1 MLKRMQFNMHNQT
14 DNDHVN
20 LGLVSAKIP
29 PSWSPERDRVYPLRT
44 WILDLRLWARGTDVE
59 GQRMG
64 PVAAMRVGGSAREFI
79 RELDTNVLANGM
91 MLADANGNQQMTTG
105 LECLIRALQRRYGPL
120 QQELE
125 IHVLTEI
132 LGFRRLPAED
142 TDSCIGRF
150 EIARDRAL
158 QGANFDMSWVGFA
171 FLLLTA
177 LHVPK
182 TSWPILLSPTQ
193 GNLPQDQAQYNAF
206 VQYLRRSG
214 HMTDRQVDPVKN
226 MNYFAQEGSDSQQ
239 TYVGFDSQATHHWAQ
254 PSWNTSMYYD
264 DSYDNMSIDSEPSSA
279 NSDGSEPDLSDL
291 YTLPYN
297 TAGEQLY
304 LAYRHT
310 KRRWRKFTGNFGKS
324 RRFRKG
330 GKKGRRKG
338 FKGKGSF
345 KGFPGKFQGKQQG
358 FQGSFKG
365 KGPRYFTDSTDGNE
379 WADSDWT
386 YFEAEPYGIEDWAG
400 EYGQTDA
407 MAYVGKGKFKR
418 GNPKGK
424 DGKTLTCSLCGAE
437 DHFIAKCP
445 QNKQG
450 LTHTQ
455 QTSKSFPSYH
465 SVSSSQSVS
474 SGSVSANQGPGWGSM
489 FFFGSEQVE
498 QDYAVMEF
506 ADGTVVNLESDLP
519 PVLEEPEELSSMQ
532 GPRHYYLPHD
542 ELPRPKPMLSR
553 ANDDDSVHGKLARQ
567 FAFVWFMP
575 PAFHTQVRLKDGR
588 ESLLVDIGAVE
599 NLAGRSW
606 VDRTAEHAQKA
617 GQGCSWQKLKKL
629 LSVEGVGQQA
639 NHATEA
645 VTMPICLEDGMLG
658 TFHTA
663 VVEGSELPALFGLNS
678 LARQR
683 AIIDTYHRQL
693 VFVGQGGYKIQLS
706 PGSRSYKL
714 HQAPTGHLLLPCNC
728 WEAGKVQPG
737 KPGMV
742 L

>member
-1 MLKRMQFNMHNQT
+1 MTILLYLISPVRNMIKRMQFNMQHNQS
-14 DNDHVN
+14 DHDHVN

-29 PSWSPERDRVYPLRT
+29 PAWSPERDRHYPLRT
-44 WILDLRLWARGTDVE
+44 WVLDLRLWARGTDVDN
-59 GQRMG
+59 QRMG

-91 MLADANGNQQMTTG
+91 MLADANGNQAMTTG

-125 IHVLTEI
+125 VHVLTEI
-132 LGFRRLPAED
+132 LGFRRQAGED
-142 TDSCIGRF
+142 TDSCIGRY

-182 TSWPILLSPTQ
+182 QSWPILLSPTQ
-193 GNLPQDQAQYNAF
+193 GNLPQDQPQYNAF
-206 VQYLRRSG
+206 VMYLRRSG

-226 MNYFAQEGSDSQQ
+226 MNYFAQEEQADSQQ
-239 TYVGFDSQATHHWAQ
+239 TYVGFTGSPQWTPQ
-254 PSWNTSMYYD
+254 TWNTA
-264 DSYDNMSIDSEPSSA
+264 SYFDTEQSEVESEPSSA

-291 YTLPYN
+291 YAVPYN

-304 LAYRHT
+304 LAYRHN
-310 KRRWRKFTGNFGKS
+310 KRRWRKFTGSFGKGRS
-324 RRFRKG
+324 FRKG

-338 FKGKGSF
+338 GFKSSKGS
-345 KGFPGKFQGKQQG
+345 KGFPGKFQGKHP
-358 FQGSFKG
+358 GSFKG
-365 KGPRYFTDSTDGNE
+365 KGPRYFTEDSYESDGTE
-379 WADSDWT
+379 WADQDWS
-386 YFEAEPYGIEDWAG
+386 YFGADDEWAG
-400 EYGQTDA
+400 YGQADA
-407 MAYVGKGKFKR
+407 AVYVGKGKFKR

-424 DGKTLTCSLCGAE
+424 DGKTLTCSLCGSE
-437 DHFIAKCP
+437 DHFVAKCP

-450 LTHTQ
+450 VTHTQ
-455 QTSKSFPSYH
+455 QTSKSFHATSSTPSG
-465 SVSSSQSVS
+465 S
-474 SGSVSANQGPGWGSM
+474 SGSSNWGSM
-489 FFFGSEQVE
+489 FFYGSEHVE
-498 QDYAVMEF
+498 QDHAVFEF
-506 ADGTVVNLESDLP
+506 ADGSVFD
-519 PVLEEPEELSSMQ
+519 LSSELLPVFEQ
-532 GPRHYYLPHD
+532 PDEETETSRHYHLPSI
-542 ELPRPKPMLSR
+542 ELPKPKPALSR
-553 ANDDDSVHGKLARQ
+553 AQESSEGHSKLARQ

-599 NLAGRSW
+599 NLTGSLWVGRTSEL
-606 VDRTAEHAQKA
+606 AKQA
-617 GQGCSWQKLKKL
+617 GQGCSWQKLKKT

-658 TFHTA
+658 TFQSA

-678 LARQR
+678 LAQQR

-693 VFVGQGGYKIQLS
+693 IFVGPGGYKIQLS
-706 PGSRSYKL
+706 PGSKTYKL
-714 HQAPTGHLLLPCNC
+714 HQAPTGHLLLPCTC
-728 WEAGKVQPG
+728 WDKGKVQPG
-737 KPGMV
+737 KPGIA